1 MASGA
6 DALRKGKTGSQQ
18 GKRIERQS
26 FVQLGECGRT
36 AIFRSPEGVVSTDY
50 PYSLQIHV
58 SKCI

>member
-6 DALRKGKTGSQQ
+6 DALQKGKTGSQQ

-36 AIFRSPEGVVSTDY
+36 AIFRSPEGVHTSTTR
-50 PYSLQIHV
+50 PKQVLFFIL
-58 SKCI
+58 